1 MTDTLTV
8 LLDNAIAGSITRLDQ
23 GRLRFAYDDDYR
35 QTPGATPLSV
45 SMLPSIRSHP
55 DREISP
61 WLWGLLPDN
70 ELVLERWA
78 REFHASTK
86 PFSLL
91 STPIGHDCA
100 GAVRFAPEDEALQVL
115 AKPGD
120 VTWLTEEEVAQ
131 RLAELRQDSTAWLGR
146 DFTGQFSLAGAQ
158 AKTALLLKDGR
169 WGVPSGSAATSHIL
183 KPAVQGLDDHDLNEH
198 LCLDAARR
206 AGLVVARTRVARFG
220 DESAIVVDRYD
231 RRTGDGNGE
240 LVRIHQEDTCQAL
253 GVPPDRKYQN
263 RGGPSPQDLATLFR
277 SVMPPR
283 VAEAAVRRFLD
294 ALIWNWLIAGTDA
307 HAKNYSLLLSG
318 GEVRLAP
325 LYDIASALPYGTDEH
340 KLRFAMKIGGDYR
353 VYPHRNTWDKAAQD
367 LGLNAEA
374 VLERVVRLANA
385 APDAFADAAN
395 EPDVVALDRP
405 MPKRL
410 VDLVADRANRCLAI
424 LPTAATTRVTQTVRY
439 EERLAELSDALPAQG
454 VSADGAPVLVRDAAQ
469 ELRDAVASQPRD
481 LSVIR
486 ERIFAL
492 GVAALRAIRTVGETE
507 APSGYVNPTR
517 DRLAS
522 LIQDFAPNVG
532 NLPIAQDDPV
542 KRVSDE
548 MLRAADRF
556 VDADPK
562 SVFGSAD
569 ERLRALF
576 AVVGIAARALTL

>member
-100 GAVRFAPEDEALQVL
+100 GAVRFVPEDEALQIL

-120 VTWLTEEEVAQ
+120 VTWLAEEEVAQ

-353 VYPHRNTWDKAAQD
+353 VYPHRNT
-367 LGLNAEA
+367 
-374 VLERVVRLANA
+374 
-385 APDAFADAAN
+385 
-395 EPDVVALDRP
+395 
-405 MPKRL
+405 
-410 VDLVADRANRCLAI
+410 
-424 LPTAATTRVTQTVRY
+424 
-439 EERLAELSDALPAQG
+439 
-454 VSADGAPVLVRDAAQ
+454 
-469 ELRDAVASQPRD
+469 
-481 LSVIR
+481 
-486 ERIFAL
+486 
-492 GVAALRAIRTVGETE
+492 
-507 APSGYVNPTR
+507 
-517 DRLAS
+517 
-522 LIQDFAPNVG
+522 
-532 NLPIAQDDPV
+532 
-542 KRVSDE
+542 
-548 MLRAADRF
+548 
-556 VDADPK
+556 
-562 SVFGSAD
+562 
-569 ERLRALF
+569 
-576 AVVGIAARALTL
+576 

>member
-1 MTDTLTV
+1 MTDTLAV
-8 LLDNAIAGSITRLDQ
+8 FLDDAVAGSIARLDQ
-23 GRLRFAYDDDYR
+23 GRLRFDYDDEYR
-35 QTPGATPLSV
+35 QRPAATPLSV
-45 SMLPSIRSHP
+45 SMPPSIRSHP
-55 DREISP
+55 DREITP

-70 ELVLERWA
+70 ELVLARWA
-78 REFHASTK
+78 REFQVAAK

-100 GAVRFAPEDEALQVL
+100 GAVRFAPVDEALQVL
-115 AKPGD
+115 AKPGQ

-158 AKTALLLKDGR
+158 AKTALLLEDGR

-183 KPAVQGLDDHDLNEH
+183 KPAVQGFDDHDLNEH

-206 AGLVVARTRVARFG
+206 AGLVVARTRVARFA

-231 RRTGDGNGE
+231 RRTADGE

-263 RGGPSPQDLATLFR
+263 RGGPSPQELATLFR
-277 SVMPPR
+277 TVMPPR

-318 GEVRLAP
+318 GDVRLAP

-353 VYPHRNTWDKAAQD
+353 VYPHRNTWDKAAED
-367 LGLNAEA
+367 LGLNPDA

-395 EPDVVALDRP
+395 DPDVLALDRP

-410 VDLVADRANRCLAI
+410 VDLVADRAKRCLAL
-424 LPTAATTRVTQTVRY
+424 LPTAAATRVTQTVRH
-439 EERLAELSDALPAQG
+439 EESLAALADAVPPQA
-454 VSADGAPVLVRDAAQ
+454 VSADGASALVRDAAQ
-469 ELRDAVASQPRD
+469 ALRDAIAAQPRD
-481 LSVIR
+481 LSVVR
-486 ERIFAL
+486 ERIFEL
-492 GVAALRAIRTVGETE
+492 GVAALRAIHAVGEAE
-507 APSGYVNPTR
+507 APAGHVNPTR
-517 DRLAS
+517 DRLPG
-522 LIQDFAPNVG
+522 LVQDFAPNIG
-532 NLPIAQDDPV
+532 NLPIGQDDPV

-556 VDADPK
+556 VDADPN
-562 SVFGSAD
+562 SLFGSAD